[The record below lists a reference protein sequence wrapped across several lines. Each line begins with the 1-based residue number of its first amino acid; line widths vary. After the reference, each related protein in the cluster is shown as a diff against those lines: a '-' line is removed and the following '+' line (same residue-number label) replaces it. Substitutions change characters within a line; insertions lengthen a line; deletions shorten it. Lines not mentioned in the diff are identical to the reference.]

1 MTNKN
6 NINENLQSNNEDN
19 VQRNTETVFPKTSFP
34 EIEFIFDEKSN
45 KIGEI
50 WIMN

>member
-19 VQRNTETVFPKTSFP
+19 VQRNTETVFSKTSLP
-34 EIEFIFDEKSN
+34 EIEFIFDENGN